1 MIKKGKGYDHFAAR
15 TNNIINF
22 YIYETYKLR
31 DNHYFIRSLKTL
43 NIHSILI
50 PSVGW
55 VNVGL

>member
-1 MIKKGKGYDHFAAR
+1 MIKKGKGYARFAAR
-15 TNNIINF
+15 TGNIIDF

-31 DNHYFIRSLKTL
+31 ANHYFIRTLKTL
-43 NIHSILI
+43 NIHSIHI

>member
-1 MIKKGKGYDHFAAR
+1 MIKKGKGYNHFAAR
-15 TNNIINF
+15 VRNIMNLH
-22 YIYETYKLR
+22 IYETYKLR

>member
-15 TNNIINF
+15 VRNIMNF
-22 YIYETYKLR
+22 NIYETYKLR

>member
-1 MIKKGKGYDHFAAR
+1 MIKKGKGYDHFAVR
-15 TNNIINF
+15 VRNIMNF
-22 YIYETYKLR
+22 HIYETYKLR

>member
-1 MIKKGKGYDHFAAR
+1 MFIKGKGYDHFAAR
-15 TNNIINF
+15 VRNIINF
-22 YIYETYKLR
+22 HIYETYKLR
-31 DNHYFIRSLKTL
+31 DNYYFIRSLKIL

>member
-1 MIKKGKGYDHFAAR
+1 MIKKGKGYERFAAR
-15 TNNIINF
+15 TKNIVNF

-43 NIHSILI
+43 NIHAINI

-55 VNVGL
+55 VTVTI

>member
-1 MIKKGKGYDHFAAR
+1 MIKKGKGYERFAAR
-15 TNNIINF
+15 VRNIMNF
-22 YIYETYKLR
+22 HIYETYKLR

-55 VNVGL
+55 VTVHT

>member
-1 MIKKGKGYDHFAAR
+1 MIKKGKGYARFAAR
-15 TNNIINF
+15 TKNIINF
-22 YIYETYKLR
+22 HIYETYKLR

-43 NIHSILI
+43 NIRSILI